1 MKALTSH
8 ATENQLSPVDDVGA
22 IDGLTMGGRDSN
34 ASFNL
39 FSSFACLKLPLL
51 VP

>member
-8 ATENQLSPVDDVGA
+8 ATETQLSPVDDVGA
-22 IDGLTMGGRDSN
+22 SDGLALGGGGSN

-39 FSSFACLKLPLL
+39 FSSFTCLKLPLL
-51 VP
+51 AP